1 MSVLTINEAKSHQKI
16 DDDDDSEIQ
25 RKLESAELM
34 AARFMGRYFYA
45 SDADKIAGYEE
56 VASILN
62 EAKIKATQLELNA
75 NNSTEQEERDFYLE
89 QAKKIRRESRTE
101 AAMRINGVVIN
112 PVIRAGVLLTFGYL
126 YETREAS
133 KDLPVSAQNT
143 LFPFRINLGV

>member
-1 MSVLTINEAKSHQKI
+1 MSVLTISEAKSHQKI

-89 QAKKIRRESRTE
+89 QAKQIRRESRTE

-112 PVIRAGVLLTFGYL
+112 PVIRAGVLLTFGFL

>member
-1 MSVLTINEAKSHQKI
+1 MSVLTISEAKSHQKI

-45 SDADKIAGYEE
+45 NDADKIAGYEE

-62 EAKIKATQLELNA
+62 EAKIKANHLEENSKNA
-75 NNSTEQEERDFYLE
+75 SDEEERDFYLE
-89 QAKKIRRESRTE
+89 QAKQIRRESRTE

-126 YETREAS
+126 YETREATNE
-133 KDLPVSAQNT
+133 LPVSAQNT

>member
-1 MSVLTINEAKSHQKI
+1 MSVLTISEAKSHQKI

-45 SDADKIAGYEE
+45 NDADKIAGYEE

-62 EAKIKATQLELNA
+62 EAKTKAAQLEESA
-75 NNSTEQEERDFYLE
+75 NNSSDQDERDFYLE
-89 QAKKIRRESRTE
+89 QAKQIRRESRTE
-101 AAMRINGVVIN
+101 AAMRINGVLIN
-112 PVIRAGVLLTFGYL
+112 PLIRAGVLLTFGYL
-126 YETREAS
+126 YESREAT
-133 KDLPVSAQNT
+133 KELPVSAENT

>member
-1 MSVLTINEAKSHQKI
+1 MSVLTISEAKSHQKI
-16 DDDDDSEIQ
+16 DDDDDSEIE

-62 EAKIKATQLELNA
+62 EAKIKANQLEENSKNA
-75 NNSTEQEERDFYLE
+75 SDEEERDFYLE
-89 QAKKIRRESRTE
+89 QAKQIRRESRTE

-126 YETREAS
+126 YEIREATNE
-133 KDLPVSAQNT
+133 LPVSAQNT